1 MNLASQEKKMK
12 RNKRQENIETAAAL
26 LMHAS
31 SPKKAIAFRDL
42 CLFAMV
48 SEPEAWAAVK
58 YAEKMSYRI
67 KLTDDFPGKLYTIH
81 G

>member
-1 MNLASQEKKMK
+1 MK
-12 RNKRQENIETAAAL
+12 RNERQEKIETAAAL
-26 LMHAS
+26 LMQAS

-48 SEPEAWAAVK
+48 SEPEAYVAVK
-58 YAEKMSYRI
+58 YAEKMGYRI
-67 KLTDDFPGKLYTIH
+67 RLTDDFPRKLYTIH